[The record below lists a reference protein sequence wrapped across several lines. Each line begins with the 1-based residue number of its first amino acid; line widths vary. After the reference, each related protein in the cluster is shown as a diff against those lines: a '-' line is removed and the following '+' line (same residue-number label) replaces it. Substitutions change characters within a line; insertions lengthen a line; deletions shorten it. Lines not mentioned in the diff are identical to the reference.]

1 MNIKRVSFCLK
12 RKEEEVDEVKG
23 KKFELVALLTGLA
36 IIEGYRRRTR

>member
-1 MNIKRVSFCLK
+1 MNIKRGSFFLK
-12 RKEEEVDEVKG
+12 RKEEVDEVKG